1 MVNFPTAYYVN
12 ISLYNVG
19 KTKQL
24 KENVKENTWCHQKM
38 NRKKYVYFDNDPY
51 LASFAVNIDSKH
63 I

>member
-24 KENVKENTWCHQKM
+24 KKNVKENT
-38 NRKKYVYFDNDPY
+38 
-51 LASFAVNIDSKH
+51 
-63 I
+63 